1 MLKRRILL
9 AEDDE
14 DDQEFFHEFLKGR
27 TDIILMPIA
36 ENGLVVADLLEGI
49 TDERQLPDLIILDQ
63 NMPKKNGLQTLQ
75 FLKEDKRYAHIP
87 VIIYSTYTDETLIK
101 NGSEMGACGVV
112 TKPVTKE
119 GYNEMMEAFLKVGT
133 QAGT

>member
-1 MLKRRILL
+1 MSKRRILL

-14 DDQEFFHEFLKGR
+14 DDQEFFHEFLKDR

-49 TDERQLPDLIILDQ
+49 TDGSQLPDLIILDQ
-63 NMPKKNGLQTLQ
+63 NMPKRNGLQTLQ
-75 FLKEDKRYAHIP
+75 FLKKDKRYAHIP
-87 VIIYSTYTDETLIK
+87 VIIYSTYTDETLIQS
-101 NGSEMGACGVV
+101 GSDMGACGVV

-119 GYNEMMEAFLKVGT
+119 GYHEMMEAFLKVST